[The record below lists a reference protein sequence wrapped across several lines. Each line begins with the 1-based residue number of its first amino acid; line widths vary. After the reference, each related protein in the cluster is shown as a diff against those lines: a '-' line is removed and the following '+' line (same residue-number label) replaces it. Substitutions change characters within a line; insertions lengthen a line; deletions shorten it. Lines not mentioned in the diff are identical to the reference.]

1 MYTYIYIYRRAQL
14 KISKWK
20 CWLGYICPPQERGQN
35 PPNVHLKFVWS
46 GQNFPILAFWLPV
59 LHTRGQIKDIS
70 LSKYRCTFL
79 SLFLTSA
86 IMILRR
92 CMEFYIFVQDLKM
105 KDDKRVK
112 LQQDKDRTHQMFQ
125 HWNELSC
132 PCLEDFL
139 IMVSQHNFTAK
150 SAAENSSNTCVSN
163 GDNHFMASRTEII
176 HKRDILDHK
185 MFVERLWIEGHR
197 LHIFW

>member
-1 MYTYIYIYRRAQL
+1 M

-20 CWLGYICPPQERGQN
+20 CWLGYICLLQERGQN
-35 PPNVHLKFVWS
+35 PPNVRLKFVWS

-92 CMEFYIFVQDLKM
+92 CMELYIFVQDLKM

-125 HWNELSC
+125 HWNELSVLALRTSSLWSVNTTSQQNLLQRI
-132 PCLEDFL
+132 PVTPVFQMETITLWHQELKLYTKEIYWITKCL
-139 IMVSQHNFTAK
+139 
-150 SAAENSSNTCVSN
+150 
-163 GDNHFMASRTEII
+163 
-176 HKRDILDHK
+176 
-185 MFVERLWIEGHR
+185 
-197 LHIFW
+197 